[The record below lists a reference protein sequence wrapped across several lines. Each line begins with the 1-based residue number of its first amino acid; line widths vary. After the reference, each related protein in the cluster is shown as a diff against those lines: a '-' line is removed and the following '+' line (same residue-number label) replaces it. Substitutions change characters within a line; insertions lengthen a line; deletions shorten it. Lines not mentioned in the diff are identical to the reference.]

1 VENDLYY
8 ISSFC
13 SVGLFDVEENG
24 VQYMLLCRAI
34 LGNMGSIKPG
44 SHEFPSND
52 LYDSVAGNHSNLG
65 CYLIWNSNLSTY
77 MCLEYLIS
85 FRLSANV
92 QGNRFS
98 KIFLSLNCDLVYSHR
113 NRAE

>member
-1 VENDLYY
+1 MTLWKMTY
-8 ISSFC
+8 IIFHHF
-13 SVGLFDVEENG
+13 VVLVFF
-24 VQYMLLCRAI
+24 MLKK
-34 LGNMGSIKPG
+34 MGY
-44 SHEFPSND
+44 NTCYCAD